1 MTLLKRGL
9 HPYNSAFKCR
19 QGGTMASLALFMA
32 AILGF
37 FAVALGA
44 FGAHG
49 LKASLSA
56 EMMAVYQTAVQYHF
70 YHCLA
75 LLVVGLLMHS
85 GVQHL
90 SLRIAAVLFFL
101 GVLVF
106 SGSLYALAI
115 TEIKI
120 LGAITPIGGLM
131 FLIAWACLAYS
142 AWKTM

>member
-1 MTLLKRGL
+1 
-9 HPYNSAFKCR
+9 
-19 QGGTMASLALFMA
+19 MASLTLFMA

-37 FAVALGA
+37 LAVALGA

-75 LLVVGLLMHS
+75 LLFVGLLMHS
-85 GVQHL
+85 GVAHPA
-90 SLRIAAVLFFL
+90 LRIAAVLFFL

-106 SGSLYALAI
+106 SGSLYALAM

-131 FLIAWACLAYS
+131 FLIAWVCLACS
-142 AWKTM
+142 AWKAM

>member
-1 MTLLKRGL
+1 
-9 HPYNSAFKCR
+9 
-19 QGGTMASLALFMA
+19 MASLTLFMA

-37 FAVALGA
+37 LAVAIGA

-49 LKASLSA
+49 LKASLST
-56 EMMAVYQTAVQYHF
+56 EMMTVYKTAVQYHF

-75 LLVVGLLMHS
+75 LLLVGLLMHS
-85 GVQHL
+85 GIQHL
-90 SLRIAAVLFFL
+90 SLRIAAVLFFF

-142 AWKTM
+142 AWKAM

>member
-1 MTLLKRGL
+1 
-9 HPYNSAFKCR
+9 
-19 QGGTMASLALFMA
+19 MASLTLFLA
-32 AILGF
+32 AVLGF
-37 FAVALGA
+37 LAVALGA

-70 YHCLA
+70 YHCFA

-85 GVQHL
+85 GVQLL

-106 SGSLYALAI
+106 SGSLYALAL
-115 TEIKI
+115 TEIRI

-131 FLIAWACLAYS
+131 FLVAWACLAYS
-142 AWKTM
+142 AWKAM

>member
-1 MTLLKRGL
+1 
-9 HPYNSAFKCR
+9 
-19 QGGTMASLALFMA
+19 MASLTVFMA
-32 AILGF
+32 AMLGF
-37 FAVALGA
+37 LAVALGA

-49 LKASLSA
+49 LKASLST

-70 YHCLA
+70 YHYLA

>member
-1 MTLLKRGL
+1 
-9 HPYNSAFKCR
+9 
-19 QGGTMASLALFMA
+19 MASLTLFMA
-32 AILGF
+32 AVLGF
-37 FAVALGA
+37 LAVALGA

-49 LKASLSA
+49 LKASLST

-75 LLVVGLLMHS
+75 LLAVGLLMHS

-90 SLRIAAVLFFL
+90 SLRIASVLFFF

-106 SGSLYALAI
+106 SGSLYALAV

-131 FLIAWACLAYS
+131 FLIAWACLAFS
-142 AWKTM
+142 TWKAM

>member
-120 LGAITPIGGLM
+120 LGAITPIGVLM

>member
-1 MTLLKRGL
+1 
-9 HPYNSAFKCR
+9 
-19 QGGTMASLALFMA
+19 MASLTLFMA

-37 FAVALGA
+37 LAVAIGA

-49 LKASLSA
+49 LKASLST
-56 EMMAVYQTAVQYHF
+56 EMMTVYQTAVQYHF

-85 GVQHL
+85 GIQHL
-90 SLRIAAVLFFL
+90 SLRIAAVLFLF

-142 AWKTM
+142 AWKAM

>member
-1 MTLLKRGL
+1 
-9 HPYNSAFKCR
+9 
-19 QGGTMASLALFMA
+19 MASLTLFLA
-32 AILGF
+32 AVLGF
-37 FAVALGA
+37 LAVALGA

-70 YHCLA
+70 YHCFA

-85 GVQHL
+85 GVQL
-90 SLRIAAVLFFL
+90 LPLRIAAVLFFL

-106 SGSLYALAI
+106 SGSLYALAL
-115 TEIKI
+115 TEIRI

-131 FLIAWACLAYS
+131 FLVAWACLAYS
-142 AWKTM
+142 AWKAM